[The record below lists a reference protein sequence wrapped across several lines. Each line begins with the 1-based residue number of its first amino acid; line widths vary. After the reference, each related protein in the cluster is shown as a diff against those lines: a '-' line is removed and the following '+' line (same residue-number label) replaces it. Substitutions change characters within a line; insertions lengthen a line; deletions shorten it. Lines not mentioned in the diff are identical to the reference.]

1 MQFPIIRTHVILELL
16 FFSWSVW
23 AQDNTGREVQ
33 IHKNVRLIEM
43 PAAPDIPE
51 DIATQ
56 HRNFGPIFEQ
66 ALKKTTADEE
76 DECALTIRLMLGLKE
91 IGAAKTK
98 RPTARVT
105 AFRKGAKQEFVGTL
119 ILYSYVTS
127 GLVTAEDTEQFLK
140 KQILEPSACT
150 KQD

>member
-1 MQFPIIRTHVILELL
+1 MQSPIIRTHVIIALL

-51 DIATQ
+51 DIAAQ
-56 HRNFGPIFEQ
+56 HRSFGPIFEQ
-66 ALKKTTADEE
+66 ALKKTTADEA
-76 DECALTIRLMLGLKE
+76 DECALTIRLMLGVKE
-91 IGAAKTK
+91 VGAAKTK

-127 GLVTAEDTEQFLK
+127 GLVNAEDTEQFLK

-150 KQD
+150 KEE